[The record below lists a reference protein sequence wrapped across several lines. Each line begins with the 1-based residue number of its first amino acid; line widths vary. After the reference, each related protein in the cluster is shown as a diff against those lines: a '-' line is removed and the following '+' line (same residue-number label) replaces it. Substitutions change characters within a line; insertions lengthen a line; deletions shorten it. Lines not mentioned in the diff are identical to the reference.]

1 MADVVDAATRS
12 RMMSGIR
19 GKDTKPEMSVRLGL
33 HALGFRYRLHLKDI
47 PGKPDIWLP
56 KYRAAIFVHGC
67 FWHGH
72 DCALF
77 KMPGSRR
84 DFWES
89 KINANRDRDARV
101 DELLAIRA
109 LRRLDIWECALR
121 GPGRIGLDTTL
132 GQATSWL
139 RSEEPRG
146 EIRGTR

>member
-33 HALGFRYRLHLKDI
+33 HALGFRYRLHPKDI

-77 KMPGSRR
+77 KMPDSRR

-121 GPGRIGLDTTL
+121 GAGRIGLDTTL
-132 GQATSWL
+132 CQATSWL